1 VQLTHPTE
9 WVIYFLVLAKKMQD
23 SQVPILRLSQGHLNL
38 LELCPRKF
46 QHTFL
51 EKLSSPS
58 IPEYEEKQKLGSR
71 FHLLMQQQEMGLP
84 INNFLQEDEK
94 LGQLMTAFA
103 KAAPEILAPNI
114 TPNNSEAFRESEH
127 YRTLQIKNYLL
138 TVIYDLLIADNHQ
151 AQILDWKT
159 YANPPSRRNL
169 EQDWQTLLYMF
180 VLAETSDYLP
190 ENISMTYWFVQ
201 SKDKPQSMKF
211 TYSTSQ
217 HEKIRKKLTQLL
229 TRLSNYL
236 ENYYQSQEFEFPQI
250 PENSKTCKNCN
261 YFTRCYGD
269 YTVANLDGSDSTN
282 RIDANLLNVAN
293 IQEVSL

>member
-1 VQLTHPTE
+1 
-9 WVIYFLVLAKKMQD
+9 
-23 SQVPILRLSQGHLNL
+23 
-38 LELCPRKF
+38 
-46 QHTFL
+46 
-51 EKLSSPS
+51 
-58 IPEYEEKQKLGSR
+58 
-71 FHLLMQQQEMGLP
+71 
-84 INNFLQEDEK
+84 
-94 LGQLMTAFA
+94 MTAFA
-103 KAAPEILAPNI
+103 KAAPEILAPN
-114 TPNNSEAFRESEH
+114 NSEAFRESEH
-127 YRTLQIKNYLL
+127 FRTLQIKNYLL
-138 TVIYDLLIADNHQ
+138 TVIYDLLIADDHQ

-159 YANPPSRRNL
+159 YANPPSKRHL
-169 EQDWQTLLYMF
+169 EQNWQTLLYIF

-236 ENYYQSQEFEFPQI
+236 ENYYHSQEFEFPQI
-250 PENSKTCKNCN
+250 PENSKTCQNCN
-261 YFTRCYGD
+261 YFTRCYGE
-269 YTVANLDGSDSTN
+269 YKEANLDGSDSTN